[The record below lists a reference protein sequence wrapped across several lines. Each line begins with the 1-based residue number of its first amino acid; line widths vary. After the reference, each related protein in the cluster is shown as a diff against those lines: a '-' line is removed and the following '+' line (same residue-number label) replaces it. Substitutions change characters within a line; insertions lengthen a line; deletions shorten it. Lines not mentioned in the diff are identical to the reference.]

1 MSEPTNNTH
10 TGSMRGT
17 VLFVA
22 TIYILLAAAF
32 VAVFVLQVPLQF
44 RPFVAFGARYLGA
57 VLRGMPFVAAAAV
70 VSMSVSLYLARHPQ
84 RRPAMPNLLML
95 GVLHPVSIA
104 AVLLMFTARPAPAY
118 GALVFAPIAAVLTA
132 ITIRIVGIQGHA
144 RPAGGTDT
152 AGGTGP
158 TAAGTETA
166 GGTGP
171 TAAGTDTADAHDATT
186 PSRLL
191 LEESFEGLRA
201 LAVAGLFAAALHN
214 FLPVEVSTFLYRN
227 PVPASLLLAAFWL
240 LFPVPRGVHAAIAP
254 LFVGRFPAV
263 AVAVYLGL
271 GLVLHGRELR
281 DLYYSYGRVYTAF
294 VVVLLIFVMLL
305 LSIPAAGL
313 VSL

>member
-1 MSEPTNNTH
+1 
-10 TGSMRGT
+10 MRST
-17 VLFVA
+17 VILVA
-22 TIYILLAAAF
+22 AIYLLLAIAF
-32 VAVFVLQVPLQF
+32 IAIFVFQVPLQF

-57 VLRGMPFVAAAAV
+57 ILRGMPFVAAAAV
-70 VSMSVSLYLARHPQ
+70 VSMAVKFYFSRRPE
-84 RRPAMPNLLML
+84 RRPAMPYRLVL
-95 GVLHPVSIA
+95 GVLHPVSIV
-104 AVLLMFTARPAPAY
+104 AVLLLFSARPAPAY

-132 ITIRIVGIQGHA
+132 VAIRIVGLEGQPRAAAANGSA
-144 RPAGGTDT
+144 AKS
-152 AGGTGP
+152 
-158 TAAGTETA
+158 AAGTTTQSESA
-166 GGTGP
+166 G
-171 TAAGTDTADAHDATT
+171 
-186 PSRLL
+186 PSHML

-214 FLPVEVSTFLYRN
+214 FLPVEISTYLYRN
-227 PVPASLLLAAFWL
+227 HIPAALVLAAFWL

-281 DLYYSYGRVYTAF
+281 DLYDSYGRVYT
-294 VVVLLIFVMLL
+294 VVVVALLIFVMLL

>member
-1 MSEPTNNTH
+1 
-10 TGSMRGT
+10 MRGT
-17 VLFVA
+17 VFFVA
-22 TIYILLAAAF
+22 SIYILLAAAF

-84 RRPAMPNLLML
+84 RRPAMPNRLML

-152 AGGTGP
+152 EGGTGP
-158 TAAGTETA
+158 TAAGTES
-166 GGTGP
+166 
-171 TAAGTDTADAHDATT
+171 ADAHDAAT

-214 FLPVEVSTFLYRN
+214 FLPIEVSTYLYRN
-227 PVPASLLLAAFWL
+227 PVPASLVLAAFWL
-240 LFPVPRGVHAAIAP
+240 IFPVPRGVHAAIAP

-271 GLVLHGRELR
+271 GLVLHGREVR
-281 DLYYSYGRVYTAF
+281 DLYYSYGRVYTAL

>member
-158 TAAGTETA
+158 TAAGTDTA

-171 TAAGTDTADAHDATT
+171 TA
-186 PSRLL
+186 
-191 LEESFEGLRA
+191 
-201 LAVAGLFAAALHN
+201 
-214 FLPVEVSTFLYRN
+214 
-227 PVPASLLLAAFWL
+227 ASLLLAAFWL